1 MKITFEGSLMEIKQE
16 ISIFLKGTVRESV
29 VSSIK
34 DAEDTLY
41 SMSSE
46 ELFPHSNCS
55 GLNCIL
61 SNTQDRIV
69 KTIRQRIRNGCYWFK
84 IPSEVKLAQEHGVSR
99 MTARAAVQ
107 ILKDEGLVYSKNQQT
122 YINNK
127 TTVSR
132 IK

>member
-41 SMSSE
+41 SISSE
-46 ELFPHSNCS
+46 ELFPHNNCS
-55 GLNCIL
+55 DLNCNIK
-61 SNTQDRIV
+61 DRIV
-69 KTIRQRIRNGCYWFK
+69 KAIRQRIRNGCYWFK